1 MAGPATAQRP
11 YAHAHLGDLP
21 VTHLTRERL
30 IKYGRDRA
38 HEGAGPAT
46 LAIDISFIGTILTP
60 PP

>member
-1 MAGPATAQRP
+1 
-11 YAHAHLGDLP
+11 